1 MFHFQTLFVTFQ
13 TNFGQKF
20 QTFCRNIAKL
30 NLHQQNRNICENDDF
45 TQLALVLWTWCWA
58 ILSSYKLS
66 FSWWAPSPSAAFLD
80 IFCVDKFSGRKGHHL
95 PEVEFMQ
102 KSCGVTVY
110 MIDRA
115 KLKNIIIFSD
125 SNLWRCLKIVQL
137 ELQNLEWTLP
147 LTGGSPVRLK
157 LLQPLHFTWEAFT
170 CPSFFTLSGKYE
182 GSPIT
187 ILVLAVSPCEV
198 TPQTWPISSYL
209 ISSMGLSSM

>member
-1 MFHFQTLFVTFQ
+1 MILLNWHLFYEPDAGQFYPVTSSLSAGEHLAPQPHFWTSFVW
-13 TNFGQKF
+13 TNFLVARDTTYQ
-20 QTFCRNIAKL
+20 RS
-30 NLHQQNRNICENDDF
+30 NLCKNHVGSQF
-45 TQLALVLWTWCWA
+45 TSLW
-58 ILSSYKLS
+58 
-66 FSWWAPSPSAAFLD
+66 
-80 IFCVDKFSGRKGHHL
+80 
-95 PEVEFMQ
+95 
-102 KSCGVTVY
+102 